1 MLLIFLSVNRFGV
14 KSSSGISGKE
24 SSASV
29 DADIIDVE
37 PELFC
42 GKGVLRVIP
51 ALFSHFCNLLLV
63 RRRFTFS
70 SSSFATFAFAFE
82 IPRFTLF
89 FALFR
94 LKLKS
99 TTRG

>member
-1 MLLIFLSVNRFGV
+1 MRLICLSVNRFGV

-29 DADIIDVE
+29 DADIIDFE
-37 PELFC
+37 QELLC

-51 ALFSHFCNLLLV
+51 ALFSRFCNLLLV
-63 RRRFTFS
+63 HRRFIFS
-70 SSSFATFAFAFE
+70 SSSFVTFAFAFE
-82 IPRFTLF
+82 IPQFTLF